1 MRCTFLTTLFA
12 TLVLIRSLLQ
22 VNVTG
27 ILPNGQEYEPYT
39 FYYTPDSASA
49 PMSCNLNAYG
59 LPRLQRLGAVR
70 FESAAGFLTGT
81 AETLF
86 DRIFTTKY
94 Y

>member
-1 MRCTFLTTLFA
+1 MCFGCDLDMAEGTDPA
-12 TLVLIRSLLQ
+12 VACA